1 MMMPTFFKNT
11 QLPGVVILG
20 ITLILAT
27 RTTAAEIEAGRVPDQ
42 TLAFSVQSATTR
54 EAIAQST
61 VDITTPTQESG
72 ISEPSNVNSP
82 NSTSQSSPSP
92 TEGYGCVSGY
102 GDGTFQGDQPISRYE
117 FAAGLN
123 ACLNRVEQLINGS
136 TADLA
141 TQEDLAVPKRQLE
154 NLRTELERL
163 QMRVD
168 GVDTEN
174 RQ

>member
-1 MMMPTFFKNT
+1 MMPTFFKNT

-27 RTTAAEIEAGRVPDQ
+27 RTTAAEIETRQPDQ
-42 TLAFSVQSATTR
+42 TVAFSVQSASTP

-61 VDITTPTQESG
+61 PTQETG
-72 ISEPSNVNSP
+72 ISGQSDVNSP

-92 TEGYGCVSGY
+92 VEGYGCVSGY
-102 GDGTFQGDQPISRYE
+102 GDGTFQGNQPISRYE

-141 TQEDLAVPKRQLE
+141 TQEDLAVSKRQLE

>member
-1 MMMPTFFKNT
+1 MMSTFFKNI

-20 ITLILAT
+20 ISLMLAT
-27 RTTAAEIEAGRVPDQ
+27 RTTAAEIETGRVPDQ
-42 TLAFSVQSATTR
+42 TLAFSVQSASVH

-61 VDITTPTQESG
+61 LTQETG
-72 ISEPSNVNSP
+72 IFGQSDVNSP

-92 TEGYGCVSGY
+92 AEGYGCVSGY
-102 GDGTFQGDQPISRYE
+102 DDGTFQGDQPISRYE

-141 TQEDLAVPKRQLE
+141 TQEDLAVSKRQLE
-154 NLRTELERL
+154 NMRIELERL

-168 GVDTEN
+168 GVDSEN

>member
-11 QLPGVVILG
+11 KLPSLVILG
-20 ITLILAT
+20 ISLMLAT
-27 RTTAAEIEAGRVPDQ
+27 RTTAAEIETGRVPEQ

-61 VDITTPTQESG
+61 PTQETG
-72 ISEPSNVNSP
+72 ISERSDVNSP

-92 TEGYGCVSGY
+92 VEGYGCISGY
-102 GDGTFQGDQPISRYE
+102 GDGTFQGNQPISRYE

-141 TQEDLAVPKRQLE
+141 TQEDLAVSKRQLE
-154 NLRTELERL
+154 NMRTELERL